1 MSQADDSCVTHA
13 NSAEDVNWVTRALED
28 LARSSTD
35 LRQSCAAISCE
46 RLHQMSFPQRN
57 EVREHAHRLEVAA
70 ACLKQRM
77 MQVALDEI
85 TDGV

>member
-1 MSQADDSCVTHA
+1 MSQANQTHDPSEDDAVTH
-13 NSAEDVNWVTRALED
+13 VLEC

-57 EVREHAHRLEVAA
+57 EIREQAHRLEVAIA
-70 ACLKQRM
+70 LLKKRM

-85 TDGV
+85 AQGM